1 MAAGP
6 GKQKR
11 VVVAMSGGVDSTVAA
26 GILKEQ
32 GYEVIG
38 VTMNLYALPREL
50 CRSEELRA
58 CCGAKAVE
66 DAHQAAF
73 DLGISH
79 FVIDLRKEFEASV
92 IKDFC
97 REYGLGRTP
106 NPCIRC
112 NEHIKFR
119 LLAQRA
125 GRLGA
130 DLVAT
135 GHHARVVYHRD
146 SGRFRLRKGKDAA
159 KDQSYFLY
167 TLTQEQ
173 LSRSLFPVGGML
185 KREVRAL
192 ARKWG
197 MRVADK
203 AESQEICFAPLG
215 DYPEFLKKR
224 SPRAFVPGPI
234 KDGEGGFLGQHKG
247 IGYFTV
253 GQRRGLGIA
262 APRPLYVSGIDGP
275 TNTVFVGEGKDL
287 FSKTLTASAVNW
299 ISLEKLAGPVRV
311 KAKIRYR
318 HAESAALV
326 TPLKKGRVR
335 VDFDR
340 PQRAIAPGQSVVFY
354 VRDAVAGG
362 GIID

>member
-1 MAAGP
+1 MAGQ
-6 GKQKR
+6 KEKKR

-26 GILKEQ
+26 GLLKEQ

-38 VTMNLYALPREL
+38 VTMNLYSLPREL

-58 CCGAKAVE
+58 CCGWQATE

-79 FVIDLRKEFEASV
+79 FVVDFRREFESSV
-92 IKDFC
+92 IADFC
-97 REYGLGRTP
+97 REYGRGRTP

-119 LLAQRA
+119 LLAERA

-130 DLVAT
+130 DSLAT
-135 GHHARVVYHRD
+135 GHHARAVFHRE
-146 SGRFRLRKGKDAA
+146 SGRYRLNKGLDKS

-167 TLTQEQ
+167 PLTQEQ

-185 KREVRAL
+185 KKEVRAL

-197 MRVADK
+197 LRVADK
-203 AESQEICFAPLG
+203 PESQEICFAPLG
-215 DYPEFLKKR
+215 NYPDFLKKR
-224 SPRAFVPGPI
+224 GKRAFVPGPI
-234 KDGEGGFLGQHKG
+234 KDGEGGVLGKHRG

-253 GQRRGLGIA
+253 GQRRGLGISGA
-262 APRPLYVSGIDGP
+262 RPIYVVGIDGP
-275 TNTVFVGEGKDL
+275 TNAVFVGPQEDL
-287 FSKTLTASAVNW
+287 FSKTLTASCLNW
-299 ISLEKLAGPVRV
+299 ISIETLNEPLRM

-318 HAESAALV
+318 HEDAGALV
-326 TPLKKGRVR
+326 TPLRKGRVR
-335 VDFDR
+335 VDFDW

-354 VRDAVAGG
+354 IRDAVVGG